1 MFPGGIIPG
10 WLIPFDQ
17 AAAEAIHDYI
27 QSHRIYENVQALCE
41 ALIMAVDYGKPVV
54 HAWYDKVAVDLDLN
68 LGETTSLALY
78 STHFEEGGREKNSV
92 TNLNSF
98 ANVSTE
104 CSSRHQGESEEV

>member
-54 HAWYDKVAVDLDLN
+54 HAWYDKVAVDLDLS
-68 LGETTSLALY
+68 LGETTSLALHPTY
-78 STHFEEGGREKNSV
+78 FVEEGREKGREGGV
-92 TNLNSF
+92 RDGRRK
-98 ANVSTE
+98 E
-104 CSSRHQGESEEV
+104 GERRREGGN

>member
-41 ALIMAVDYGKPVV
+41 ALIMAVDYGKRVL
-54 HAWYDKVAVDLDLN
+54 HAWYDKVAVDLGLI

-78 STHFEEGGREKNSV
+78 PTHFEEGGREKGR
-92 TNLNSF
+92 
-98 ANVSTE
+98 E
-104 CSSRHQGESEEV
+104 GGRRGGREEGREG